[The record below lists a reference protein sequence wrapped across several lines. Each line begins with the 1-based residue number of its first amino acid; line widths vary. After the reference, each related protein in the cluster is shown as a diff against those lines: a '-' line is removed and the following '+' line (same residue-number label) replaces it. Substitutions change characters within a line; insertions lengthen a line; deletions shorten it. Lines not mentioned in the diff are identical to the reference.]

1 MEIMR
6 DRTNSVNPLPH
17 EEGWDRP
24 AGVRDDGTTLLL
36 DVWLV
41 SRATH
46 GLLDEALAPAG
57 LTADEFAVYSML
69 RGSEDGST
77 PSELAGWMAA
87 PPTTVSSYVKR
98 FEARGHVE
106 RVPNP
111 DDRRSYRLR
120 LTDEGRAAH
129 LAAAQRFAPV
139 LEQVLTA
146 LGAAGADED
155 RVADGLAALLAALT
169 IARTAP
175 PS

>member
-1 MEIMR
+1 MAIMR
-6 DRTNSVNPLPH
+6 DRTNSVNPLPDD
-17 EEGWDRP
+17 EGWERP
-24 AGVRDDGTTLLL
+24 AGVREDGTTLLL

-69 RGSEDGST
+69 RGSEAGST

-87 PPTTVSSYVKR
+87 PATTVSSYVKR
-98 FEARGHVE
+98 FEGRGHVE

-120 LTDEGRAAH
+120 LTDDGRAAH
-129 LAAAQRFAPV
+129 LAAAQRFTPV
-139 LEQVLTA
+139 LAQVLVALADTDRTEADVTA
-146 LGAAGADED
+146 A
-155 RVADGLAALLAALT
+155 LAALLTALT
-169 IARTAP
+169 VARTG
-175 PS
+175 S

>member
-1 MEIMR
+1 MR
-6 DRTNSVNPLPH
+6 DRTNSVNPLPY
-17 EEGWDRP
+17 EEGWARP
-24 AGVRDDGTTLLL
+24 PGVREDGTTLLL

-69 RGSEDGST
+69 RGSEQGST
-77 PSELAGWMAA
+77 PGELAGWMAA

-98 FEARGHVE
+98 FEGRGHVE

-120 LTDEGRAAH
+120 LTEDGRAAH
-129 LAAAQRFAPV
+129 LAAAERFLPV
-139 LEQVLTA
+139 LDQVLAA
-146 LGAAGADED
+146 LGEAGADEAT
-155 RVADGLAALLAALT
+155 VAESLAALLTALT
-169 IARTAP
+169 TARAAP